1 MPPERT
7 ETEAEWLAAVLPAPP
22 ARVLDVA
29 CGLGRHMLA
38 LEARGYETVGIEI
51 DPGLAREARAAG
63 LDVREIDMRALDE
76 VEGDFDG
83 VICMWASFG
92 WFDADGNARV
102 LRDMA
107 AKLRPGGAVVLDIYN
122 PTFFEAHQGAWEVR
136 PGLVETKTV
145 QDGQLLVEY
154 DYGERF
160 YWQLYEPEEL
170 VAIVPALALAA
181 VDRSDDRPRMRIA
194 LKASP
199 ASSGASAASPTT
211 SDATVR

>member
-1 MPPERT
+1 
-7 ETEAEWLAAVLPAPP
+7 
-22 ARVLDVA
+22 VLDVA

-38 LEARGYETVGIEI
+38 LQARGYDCIGIEL
-51 DPGLAREARAAG
+51 DAGLAGEAREAG
-63 LDVREIDMRALDE
+63 LDVREIDMRSLEE
-76 VEGDFDG
+76 VEGTFDG

-92 WFDADGNARV
+92 WFDEDGNARV
-102 LRDMA
+102 LRSMA
-107 AKLRPGGAVVLDIYN
+107 AKLNPGGVIVLDIWN
-122 PTFFEAHQGAWEVR
+122 PTFFEAHQGEFEVR
-136 PGLVETKTV
+136 PGLVETKIV

-170 VAIVPALALAA
+170 AAIVPELTVAA
-181 VDRSDDRPRMRIA
+181 VDRSDDRPRTLIA
-194 LKASP
+194 LQASP

>member
-1 MPPERT
+1 
-7 ETEAEWLAAVLPAPP
+7 VLPAPP

-29 CGLGRHMLA
+29 CGLGRHMAA
-38 LEARGYETVGIEI
+38 LEARGYECVGIELAEALA
-51 DPGLAREARAAG
+51 DEARESG
-63 LDVREIDMRALDE
+63 LDVRAIDMRAVDE
-76 VEGDFDG
+76 IEGDFDG

-92 WFDADGNARV
+92 WFDVEANARV

-107 AKLRPGGAVVLDIYN
+107 AKLRPGGVIALEIWN
-122 PTFFEAHQGAWEVR
+122 PPFFEAHQGDFEVR

-145 QDGQLLVEY
+145 HDRQLLVEY

-160 YWQLYEPEEL
+160 YWQLYEPDEL
-170 VAIVPALALAA
+170 AAIVPELTLAA
-181 VDRSDDRPRMRIA
+181 VDRSDDRPGMRIA
-194 LKASP
+194 LQASP